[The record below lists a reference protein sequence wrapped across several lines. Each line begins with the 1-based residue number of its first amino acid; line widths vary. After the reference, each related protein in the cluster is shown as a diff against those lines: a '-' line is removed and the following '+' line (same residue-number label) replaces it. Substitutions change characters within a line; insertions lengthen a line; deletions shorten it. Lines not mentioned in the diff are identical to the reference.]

1 MPKVGS
7 RSFPYSPAGQQQA
20 AAYAKS
26 TGQPLSSSYKGG
38 GKVKKAKGGRV
49 KAMAGGMKMHK
60 AKKKQLIFSE
70 LQCILPLMED
80 TTAIYVILKRIRERK
95 EQLKNIIANGI
106 HNFDEYNK
114 TVGEY
119 KGYNIMEQDIQDL
132 QKDENNRD
140 SKTQICTRGERPRS

>member
-1 MPKVGS
+1 
-7 RSFPYSPAGQQQA
+7 
-20 AAYAKS
+20 
-26 TGQPLSSSYKGG
+26 
-38 GKVKKAKGGRV
+38 
-49 KAMAGGMKMHK
+49 
-60 AKKKQLIFSE
+60 
-70 LQCILPLMED
+70 MED

-132 QKDENNRD
+132 QKDEDNRD
-140 SKTQICTRGERPRS
+140 PKTQICTRGERPRS